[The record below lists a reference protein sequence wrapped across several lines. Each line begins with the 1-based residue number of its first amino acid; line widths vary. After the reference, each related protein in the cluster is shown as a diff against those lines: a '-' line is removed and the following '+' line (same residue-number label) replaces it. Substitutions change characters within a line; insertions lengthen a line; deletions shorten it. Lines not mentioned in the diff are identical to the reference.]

1 MDHSASGAPLQ
12 PLLFA
17 PGELLRCGL
26 SAAHPRPLVGA
37 RTPDGVRSWRSSPDR
52 AWGYP
57 LVEWGRAG
65 SSYAA
70 LVLDCD
76 SRDSVERVHA
86 CAMGAGPLPTPNVT
100 MTRRAS
106 GHVHAAWILGTPVHR
121 GATAREKPR
130 RLFGRIGEYFTVTAG
145 ADSGYVGVLAGN
157 PTHDDYASA
166 YPRDEPYELRDLARV
181 IPARWRVP
189 AVPVSEPGRN
199 CALFAALCKLA
210 LRCSDDG
217 LLTWARTLNRDFSPS
232 LPEADVRATW
242 ASVCRYRAR
251 WRAQGHKP
259 EWRARQAAVGRKG
272 GAAGKGKARAASLF
286 DDLSNEASRPWDAE
300 AVSRR
305 TWYRRRATAKT
316 AGESLGGEGGT
327 DSQYR

>member
-1 MDHSASGAPLQ
+1 MDDHTAIETATDTRSAEHQ
-12 PLLFA
+12 PMLFA

-37 RTPDGVRSWRSSPDR
+37 RTPDGVRSWRSSPER

-70 LVLDCD
+70 LMLDCD
-76 SRDSVERVHA
+76 SRESIERIA
-86 CAMGAGPLPTPNVT
+86 SCSMGAGELPTPNVT

-130 RLFGRIGEYFTVTAG
+130 WLFGRVGEYYTVTAG
-145 ADSGYVGVLAGN
+145 ADTGYVGVLAGN
-157 PTHDDYASA
+157 PTHTDYASA
-166 YPRDEPYELRDLARV
+166 YPRDAPYGLGDLARV
-181 IPARWRVP
+181 IPPRWRVP
-189 AVPVSEPGRN
+189 AIPVSEPGRN

-217 LLTWARTLNRDFSPS
+217 A
-232 LPEADVRATW
+232 ADL
-242 ASVCRYRAR
+242 
-251 WRAQGHKP
+251 
-259 EWRARQAAVGRKG
+259 
-272 GAAGKGKARAASLF
+272 GAHA
-286 DDLSNEASRPWDAE
+286 
-300 AVSRR
+300 
-305 TWYRRRATAKT
+305 
-316 AGESLGGEGGT
+316 
-327 DSQYR
+327 

>member
-1 MDHSASGAPLQ
+1 MRA
-12 PLLFA
+12 
-17 PGELLRCGL
+17 
-26 SAAHPRPLVGA
+26 
-37 RTPDGVRSWRSSPDR
+37 WRSSPEH

-86 CAMGAGPLPTPNVT
+86 CAMGAGPLPTPNVV

-106 GHVHAAWILGTPVHR
+106 GHVHAAWILGTPVHK

-130 RLFGRIGEYFTVTAG
+130 RLFSRVAEFFTVTAG
-145 ADSGYVGVLAGN
+145 ADTGYVGVLAGN
-157 PTHDDYASA
+157 PTHTDYATS

-217 LLTWARTLNRDFSPS
+217 LLTWARTLNRDFSPP
-232 LPEADVRATW
+232 LADADVRATW

-251 WRAQGHKP
+251 WRAQGHTAAF
-259 EWRARQAAVGRKG
+259 RARQAAKGRSGGRK
-272 GAAGKGKARAASLF
+272 AKGKARAASLF
-286 DDLSNEASRPWDAE
+286 DDLMEMAR
-300 AVSRR
+300 
-305 TWYRRRATAKT
+305 
-316 AGESLGGEGGT
+316 
-327 DSQYR
+327 